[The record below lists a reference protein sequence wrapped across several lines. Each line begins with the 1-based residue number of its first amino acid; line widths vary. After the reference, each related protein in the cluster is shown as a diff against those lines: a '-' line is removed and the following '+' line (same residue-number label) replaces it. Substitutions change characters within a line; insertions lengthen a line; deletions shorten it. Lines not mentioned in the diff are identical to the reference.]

1 MSQQSNRLVLHDDV
15 HPYLLNATLFTD
27 YAHKLR
33 TITIPEGHQVTLNS
47 EGSLNFPIGSIIS
60 KTFYYPKADNGVL
73 KADDDGSLFKPEV
86 GTRGGLDLE
95 KVRLVETRLLVN
107 RQSGWVALPY
117 VWNNEQ
123 TEATLEAIGDIKSLE
138 LVNGPER
145 RSFPYIVPDQN
156 QCAGCHGTST
166 ASKSVNPIGPKVA
179 NLNRNGY
186 DGNQN
191 QLDAWQADGWL
202 EINSNS
208 VPAMKDWQDT
218 SNTLEDRA
226 RSYLDINCG
235 HCHSEKGPADTSGL
249 YLDIATKHRMRLGEC
264 KLPIAAGQGTGG
276 NKFSIVPGKPEESI
290 LVYRMTSIDPGAMM
304 PELGRSL
311 VHDEGVALI
320 AGWISEMEGSCDN
333 SPSFAL
339 ERSKERPQA
348 VYGR

>member
-1 MSQQSNRLVLHDDV
+1 MSLQSNQLVLHDDV

-33 TITIPEGHQVTLNS
+33 TITIPEGHLVTVNS
-47 EGSLNFPIGSIIS
+47 EGSLNFPVGSIIS
-60 KTFYYPKADNGVL
+60 KTFYYPKADSGVL
-73 KADDDGSLFKPEV
+73 LADDDGNLFKPDA
-86 GTRGGLDLE
+86 GTRGALDLT
-95 KVRLVETRLLVN
+95 KVRLVETRLLVH

-123 TEATLEAIGDIKSLE
+123 TEATLEATGDIKSLE
-138 LVNGPER
+138 LVHGPER
-145 RSFPYIVPDQN
+145 RRFPYIVPDQN
-156 QCAGCHGTST
+156 QCAGCHGTNT
-166 ASKSVNPIGPKVA
+166 ASKSINPIGPKVA

-202 EINSNS
+202 ELKGNP

-235 HCHSEKGPADTSGL
+235 HCHSEQGPADTSGL
-249 YLDIATKHRMRLGEC
+249 YLDIATKHKMRLGEC

-290 LVYRMTSIDPGAMM
+290 LVYRMTSIDPGTMM

-320 AGWISEMEGSCDN
+320 ADWISGMEGSCN
-333 SPSFAL
+333 N
-339 ERSKERPQA
+339 
-348 VYGR
+348 

>member
-1 MSQQSNRLVLHDDV
+1 MTFTRN
-15 HPYLLNATLFTD
+15 LLNASLFTD

-33 TITIPEGHQVTLNS
+33 TITIPEGHLVTMNS
-47 EGSLNFPIGSIIS
+47 EGSLNFPLGSIIS
-60 KTFYYPKADNGVL
+60 KTFYYPKADSGVL
-73 KADDDGSLFKPEV
+73 QADDDGSLFKPDV
-86 GTRGGLDLE
+86 GTRGGLDLT
-95 KVRLVETRLLVN
+95 KVHLVETRLLVY

-123 TEATLEAIGDIKSLE
+123 TEATLEATGDIKSLE
-138 LVNGPER
+138 LVHGPER
-145 RSFPYIVPDQN
+145 RELPLH
-156 QCAGCHGTST
+156 CARPEPMRPGAMATNT

-186 DGNQN
+186 DRNQN
-191 QLDAWQADGWL
+191 QLEAWQADGWL
-202 EINSNS
+202 ELKANP
-208 VPAMKDWQDT
+208 VPAMKNWQDT

-235 HCHSEKGPADTSGL
+235 HCHSIQGPADTSGL
-249 YLDIATKHRMRLGEC
+249 YLDIATKHKMRLGEC

-320 AGWISEMEGSCDN
+320 ADWISEMKGSCN
-333 SPSFAL
+333 N
-339 ERSKERPQA
+339 
-348 VYGR
+348 

>member
-1 MSQQSNRLVLHDDV
+1 MC
-15 HPYLLNATLFTD
+15 P
-27 YAHKLR
+27 
-33 TITIPEGHQVTLNS
+33 TI
-47 EGSLNFPIGSIIS
+47 
-60 KTFYYPKADNGVL
+60 
-73 KADDDGSLFKPEV
+73 
-86 GTRGGLDLE
+86 
-95 KVRLVETRLLVN
+95 
-107 RQSGWVALPY
+107 
-117 VWNNEQ
+117 
-123 TEATLEAIGDIKSLE
+123 
-138 LVNGPER
+138 
-145 RSFPYIVPDQN
+145 
-156 QCAGCHGTST
+156 
-166 ASKSVNPIGPKVA
+166 NPIGPKVA